1 MIAVDINPAV
11 EDYLQSVGF
20 HNIEITPLAGYGD
33 SPAPFITWEETVSTR
48 SVEQYWLRDS
58 VLTYYI
64 YDTDLSRAK
73 NIAKSL
79 EDFLHVGDIIESIK
93 ANIINPTYKLCWC
106 RMVSGDMFAPLER
119 DGFASIVRS
128 FDVGFIEI

>member
-1 MIAVDINPAV
+1 MIAVDLNPLLQ
-11 EDYLQSVGF
+11 DYLVSQGF
-20 HNIEITPLAGYGD
+20 RDIEITPLAGYSD
-33 SPAPFITWEETVSTR
+33 SPAPFITWEEAVSTR
-48 SVEQYWLRDS
+48 NAEQYWMRDS

-73 NIAKSL
+73 NIAKAI
-79 EDFLHVGDIIESIK
+79 EDYLHVGDMISDII
-93 ANIINPTYKLCWC
+93 ADMTDPVYRLCWC
-106 RMVSGDMFAPLER
+106 RMASGDMFPPLER